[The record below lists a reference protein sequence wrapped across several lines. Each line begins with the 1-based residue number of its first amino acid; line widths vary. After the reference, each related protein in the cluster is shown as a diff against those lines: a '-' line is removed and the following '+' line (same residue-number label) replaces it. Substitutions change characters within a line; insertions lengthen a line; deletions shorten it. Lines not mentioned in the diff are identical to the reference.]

1 MIGRFEGLTEANP
14 CLEGM
19 KHVTSLTTE
28 ESLKQYEAE
37 FQFADRDYYDR
48 HLVFDHVVTTEQA
61 DQRQRFEAMARSL
74 RDLLTQRW
82 LLTQS
87 IHDRANPKQVY
98 YLSMEFLIGRSLLS
112 TVTNMEVQSFVDED
126 LRSDPHQDWHQL
138 QEAEPDAGL
147 GNGGLGRLA
156 ACFLDSL
163 ATLEIPAIGYGL
175 RYEYGMFR
183 QEIRNGYQVEQ
194 PDNWLLHPDP
204 WEVARMTET
213 LDVPLNCSFRLE
225 GGMIHQIPRQP
236 IHLLGVPYDR
246 PVVGYGGK
254 TINTL
259 RLWAASSPD
268 FFDFGEFSG
277 GEFFGAVLDKTVAES
292 LTRVLYPDDS
302 TPRGRSL
309 RFLQEYFLVAC
320 SLGDII
326 RRFRQRGNAW
336 SALPTKVAIQLNDT
350 HPAMAVA
357 ELMRILI
364 DEARLGW
371 DEAWK
376 LTVDT
381 LAYTNHTLLPEAL
394 EKWPVELFELF
405 IPRHLEIIYEINA
418 RFLHDVRTR
427 YPGDEDRG
435 RRMSLIEETPVRQVR
450 MANLAIVGTHSTNGV
465 AQIHSRLLREH
476 TVADFARMF
485 PARFNNKTNGVT
497 PRRWLMMA
505 NPDLAALLTEAVG
518 ETWITD
524 LNRLRALR
532 GLADDT
538 GFRDRFRQAKQ
549 AAKARFAAWV
559 KRELDISLDEA
570 SIFDSQ
576 IKRIHEYKRQLLNV
590 LHITVLYH
598 RLRSDPGFDPSPR
611 TFFFAGKAAPAYH
624 LAKLII
630 KLINDVARAIDRD
643 PLVRGRLKVV
653 FLPNYGV
660 SLAERLIP
668 ASEVSEQISTAG
680 YEASGTS
687 NMKFMMNGALT
698 VGTRDGATIE
708 IAEEVGP
715 ENIFLFGL
723 TADEVASS
731 SPWYSPYWHYDHE
744 PETRAA
750 IDLLFS
756 DHINSGEAGLY
767 EPIHQ
772 SLLAHGDHYMHLA
785 DLRSY
790 VQAQER
796 IGALYRQDP
805 SGWTARA
812 IVNVAGSGRFS
823 TDRTISE
830 YAREIWDAKPCPVP

>member
-14 CLEGM
+14 CLEGI

-37 FQFADRDYYDR
+37 FRFADRDYYDR

-126 LRSDPHQDWHQL
+126 LRSDPHQDWHEL

-302 TPRGRSL
+302 TLRGRSL

-427 YPGDEDRG
+427 YPGDEDRV

-524 LNRLRALR
+524 LNRLGALR
-532 GLADDT
+532 DLAGDT

-559 KRELDISLDEA
+559 KRELDITLDEA

-698 VGTRDGATIE
+698 VGTRNGATIE

-767 EPIHQ
+767 EPIRQ